1 MKTAISI
8 PDQIFKQADILAN
21 ELGISRSELYSKAI
35 EEFIKERDDEVITE
49 KLNEVYNSENNSLSK
64 DLNKM
69 QFDSIKMSKN
79 EW

>member
-8 PDQIFKQADILAN
+8 PDQIFNQADILAN